1 MLDTN
6 KIEGMNGSH
15 VVTGKKKFREKRS
28 EEISSNPFCSII
40 IILKKIK
47 NKKNFIK
54 KKKKSRKAHKAKKPI
69 SLRMVFNKLI

>member
-54 KKKKSRKAHKAKKPI
+54 KKKKKPESTQSKEAYQFANGI
-69 SLRMVFNKLI
+69 